1 MGKGGHLPPPGDV
14 EKFFCEA
21 KIADSLQIDCQMG
34 RKLELGDSRFESIR
48 INLFRFAYVDQF
60 LIPKNCTGWCII
72 PTTFSMFAPAPST

>member
-34 RKLELGDSRFESIR
+34 RKLELGDSRFESIYFDSR
-48 INLFRFAYVDQF
+48 M
-60 LIPKNCTGWCII
+60 LI
-72 PTTFSMFAPAPST
+72 SS